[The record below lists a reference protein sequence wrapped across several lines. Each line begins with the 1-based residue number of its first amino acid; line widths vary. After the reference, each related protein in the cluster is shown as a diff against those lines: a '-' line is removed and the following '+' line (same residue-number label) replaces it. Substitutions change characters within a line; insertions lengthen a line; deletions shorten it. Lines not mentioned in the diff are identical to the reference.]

1 MTATIGLLLAYL
13 VIILLGGVV
22 ISLGISLSKT
32 LTSQEAPYIRSKKST
47 VDLLSQVVELSPQSR
62 VYELGAGD
70 GRILRTLH
78 SREPQAEYWGVE
90 KNNWPA
96 LLFLL
101 QRKIEQRETVY
112 LKKADLFAVDL
123 TGATHIIIYLLTK
136 ETERLFPK
144 LQEELPMNSLVY
156 SIDFPLPEDLKTPES
171 THHSPAGQTIYVYR
185 F

>member
-70 GRILRTLH
+70 GQILRTLH

-96 LLFLL
+96 LLFWI
-101 QRKIEQRETVY
+101 RKNIEKRDTVN
-112 LKKADLFAVDL
+112 LKKSDLFDVDL
-123 TGATHIIIYLLTK
+123 TKATHVIIYLLTK
-136 ETERLFPK
+136 ETARLLPK
-144 LQEELPMNSLVY
+144 LEKELPVNSVVY
-156 SIDFPLPEDLKTPES
+156 SIDFPFPEEQKEPES
-171 THHSPAGQTIYVYR
+171 VHRSPAGQTIYVYR